1 MTLGSWIFDNDV
13 VVFISYKRISD
24 IVKMIIDRK
33 GKYRIGRI
41 ILVP

>member
-1 MTLGSWIFDNDV
+1 MTLGSWIFDNDA